1 MRLTLEP
8 PSPSGATRVKCRGQI
23 SQTRFGGSADPLV
36 DLLGTDAVK
45 STVRLDL
52 EMVDY
57 VDSSGIGWLVGS
69 HRRFSEAG
77 GQLVLCRVP
86 PVVEQVL
93 KFCGLENLFH
103 VDRDNF

>member
-1 MRLTLEP
+1 MRLTLETP
-8 PSPSGATRVKCRGQI
+8 DPAGATRVKCHGQI
-23 SQTRFGGSADPLV
+23 SQAHFGGPGDPLAE
-36 DLLGTDAVK
+36 LLGAGAFK
-45 STVRLDL
+45 NTVRLDL
-52 EMVDY
+52 EGVEY

-86 PVVEQVL
+86 PVVEQIL
-93 KFCGLENLFH
+93 KFCGLENFFH